1 MKKEYKLVRKYNID
15 IDVWTDKD
23 GGGIFEKLPDCGLS
37 KDLVRLYFL
46 GKLDRVWQYWN
57 SETYWARA
65 KDGSVIYS
73 DNGNMTAAEIEAIM
87 DDKRGGRRTGAGRKK
102 KNGMFTTTM
111 RVPSILKG
119 DIECLIEMYA
129 NWLHHDDV
137 NEYEY
142 KTTEKKRLD
151 AISTLKCTLENEE
164 RAIESRRMKAIET
177 KRNEVKSESFDCV
190 TESNE

>member
-1 MKKEYKLVRKYNID
+1 MGVNQLDTAMRKEYKLVQKYNID

-57 SETYWARA
+57 SEKYFAKA

-129 NWLHHDDV
+129 NWLHHNDV

-142 KTTEKKRLD
+142 KTTEKKRLE
-151 AISTLKCTLENEE
+151 AISTLKCALKNEE
-164 RAIESRRMKAIET
+164 ECIAYRRRKAAEA
-177 KRNEVKSESFDCV
+177 KRNESCQ
-190 TESNE
+190 

>member
-1 MKKEYKLVRKYNID
+1 MKKEYKLVQKYNID

-46 GKLDRVWQYWN
+46 GKLDRVWLYWN
-57 SETYWARA
+57 CETYLARA

-73 DNGNMTAAEIEAIM
+73 KEGNMTAAEIEAIM
-87 DDKRGGRRTGAGRKK
+87 GDKRGGYRIGAGRKK

-111 RVPSILKG
+111 RVPSILK
-119 DIECLIEMYA
+119 DNIECLIEMYA
-129 NWLHHDDV
+129 NWLHHDDM

-142 KTTEKKRLD
+142 KTTEKNRLD
-151 AISTLKCTLENEE
+151 AISTLKCALENEE
-164 RAIESRRMKAIET
+164 ECIAYRRRKAAEI
-177 KRNEVKSESFDCV
+177 KRNESCQ
-190 TESNE
+190 